1 MLLDL
6 LFSGD
11 IQGAIIS
18 FLLSVPIIIL
28 VMSVHEYA
36 HGVVAKKLGDPTAE
50 SLGRLTLNPFKH
62 IDIIGFLMFLII
74 GIGYAK
80 PVPINSRYFKKPK
93 RDMALVGAA
102 GPISNVLMA
111 LLFGFFMKLFYLL
124 IPFLP
129 MNETSVVAYGY
140 LVQILYYGIAYNVIF
155 AIFNLIPIPPLD
167 GSRILYAFL
176 PSKALLWFQRYEQY
190 FFWGLLGVFLIFNIL
205 GIDIIGGVANFFI
218 NIIFKIFFISSRFIF
233 LLLLQLH

>member
-11 IQGAIIS
+11 IKRAIIS

-205 GIDIIGGVANFFI
+205 NINIIGGVANFFVNLI
-218 NIIFKIFFISSRFIF
+218 YKLFFI
-233 LLLLQLH
+233 

>member
-11 IQGAIIS
+11 IRGAIIS

-129 MNETSVVAYGY
+129 MNETSFVAYGY
-140 LVQILYYGIAYNVIF
+140 LAQILYYGIAYNVIF

-205 GIDIIGGVANFFI
+205 DINIIGGVASFFVNLIYKLFFI
-218 NIIFKIFFISSRFIF
+218 
-233 LLLLQLH
+233 

>member
-205 GIDIIGGVANFFI
+205 NINIIGGVASFFVNLIYKLFFI
-218 NIIFKIFFISSRFIF
+218 
-233 LLLLQLH
+233 

>member
-11 IQGAIIS
+11 IRGAIIS

-124 IPFLP
+124 LPFLP
-129 MNETSVVAYGY
+129 MNETSIVAYGY

-205 GIDIIGGVANFFI
+205 NINIIGGVASFFVNLIYKLFFI
-218 NIIFKIFFISSRFIF
+218 
-233 LLLLQLH
+233 

>member
-11 IQGAIIS
+11 IRGAIIS

-124 IPFLP
+124 LPFLP

-205 GIDIIGGVANFFI
+205 NINIIGGVANFFVNLI
-218 NIIFKIFFISSRFIF
+218 YKLFFI
-233 LLLLQLH
+233 